1 MGISKAKKA
10 VTALRERVNTCYEN
24 SDLLKRALNKED
36 YEATMKCAEEIKDI
50 LEAYDRQLEITRNT
64 AKNAKRKI
72 NNKKRELQKN
82 PLNFL
87 ADCLQ
92 ELENGGKYIV
102 TCENKVFYD
111 LAYKMRKAS
120 VTQKGRVK
128 ISNNYKRG

>member
-1 MGISKAKKA
+1 MGISKARKA

-92 ELENGGKYIV
+92 ELENGGKYII

-111 LAYKMRKAS
+111 SVYKTRKAS
-120 VTQKGRVK
+120 VKQKGRVK
-128 ISNNYKRG
+128 ISNNYKRR

>member
-24 SDLLKRALNKED
+24 SDLLRRALNKED
-36 YEATMKCAEEIKDI
+36 YEVTMKCAEEIKDI

-111 LAYKMRKAS
+111 SVYKTRKAG

>member
-1 MGISKAKKA
+1 MGISKARKA

-64 AKNAKRKI
+64 VKNAKRKI

-82 PLNFL
+82 PLSFL
-87 ADCLQ
+87 VDCLQ
-92 ELENGGKYIV
+92 ELEKSGNYVV
-102 TCENKVFYD
+102 TCENEVFYD

-128 ISNNYKRG
+128 IGNNYKRG